1 MQLSGKTF
9 EVKNSTPH
17 TVKENPKEMAENA
30 VDKSRRPVRL

>member
-17 TVKENPKEMAENA
+17 TVKKNPKKMAENA
-30 VDKSRRPVRL
+30 VDKSRRAVPL